1 MATSEAEPMERMGA
15 AFYKQKVRHARGGE
29 TVQGESTT
37 RTDGFLRGEPKSVN
51 SGITAVT
58 ERLKMGGSHIEEPL
72 VAVGGLFQYQN
83 VSFVSTQVSVRL
95 Q

>member
-1 MATSEAEPMERMGA
+1 MG
-15 AFYKQKVRHARGGE
+15 E
-29 TVQGESTT
+29 
-37 RTDGFLRGEPKSVN
+37 
-51 SGITAVT
+51 
-58 ERLKMGGSHIEEPL
+58 SHIEEPL